1 MSNQAEFDEAEG
13 QTLWYFPSSKSSFST
28 STMFRLCQ
36 TELKLEK
43 PATLS
48 KFETLP
54 DSSRF
59 CQHMSARKFQV
70 ALYCCTLMTSH
81 EIGSLYSCLFWGFE
95 QVYLQ
100 KVWSLLCIVSPNLTR
115 LADPS
120 ASESES
126 NDFDRFWL
134 LGSFD
139 EVWEVKNW
147 KEARG
152 RLRNWRANKEHIR
165 SVLRLLS
172 RSLNRSMKCGMWT
185 DFDSFSSCVGTLDSL
200 QYYHDWIESLNVVD
214 RASMC
219 WCLGLWCCMAYLD
232 HEWVLHDGI
241 NCL

>member
-1 MSNQAEFDEAEG
+1 MQSEFANVHNSAMSM
-13 QTLWYFPSSKSSFST
+13 LYWCLVPKH
-28 STMFRLCQ
+28 
-36 TELKLEK
+36 
-43 PATLS
+43 ATDATAALNS
-48 KFETLP
+48 KFGKNCSGLC
-54 DSSRF
+54 F
-59 CQHMSARKFQV
+59 
-70 ALYCCTLMTSH
+70 
-81 EIGSLYSCLFWGFE
+81 GSGFMGAG
-95 QVYLQ
+95 YLQ

-152 RLRNWRANKEHIR
+152 RLRSWRANKEHIR

-200 QYYHDWIESLNVVD
+200 QYYHDWIEILNVVD

-219 WCLGLWCCMAYLD
+219 WYLGLWCCMAYLD

>member
-43 PATLS
+43 PVTLS

-152 RLRNWRANKEHIR
+152 RLRSWRANKEHIR

-172 RSLNRSMKCGMWT
+172 RSLNRSMKCRDVNGFWLILKLCGYSWFT
-185 DFDSFSSCVGTLDSL
+185 TILSWLDWDFKRGRSC
-200 QYYHDWIESLNVVD
+200 
-214 RASMC
+214 
-219 WCLGLWCCMAYLD
+219 
-232 HEWVLHDGI
+232 
-241 NCL
+241 